1 MDGPEPFWGRYSR
14 PSILWLYDR
23 PIIAFWVVVN
33 FVPSIFKLPFTDDR
47 KVQGISKGYKIAD
60 DAFLICSPSYFVKS
74 LPKQPEILIGWFQSA
89 FLHLVE
95 TCNTL
100 LYRVLIFLFSLTHVS
115 TGDCYRFRA
124 VDSESAVR
132 WREAV
137 REAMRPKSKD
147 LMKFEW
153 WVINDESPQSHEAQ
167 DGPIYITCHKT
178 TVISLFL
185 FLTKRRIPRKQLPKM
200 SHSLDDS
207 WIMSHY
213 YESWP
218 GCLPFPN
225 LVRQI
230 YLFMF

>member
-1 MDGPEPFWGRYSR
+1 MLHVSKRCKKALWNQPIRTSGCFGSVFTKYEDEQIKKA
-14 PSILWLYDR
+14 PSAILYL
-23 PIIAFWVVVN
+23 F
-33 FVPSIFKLPFTDDR
+33 
-47 KVQGISKGYKIAD
+47 
-60 DAFLICSPSYFVKS
+60 
-74 LPKQPEILIGWFQSA
+74 
-89 FLHLVE
+89 E
-95 TCNTL
+95 TCKTL

>member
-1 MDGPEPFWGRYSR
+1 MVGFHKNGWSGVILREVFKTIQFMVVGPF
-14 PSILWLYDR
+14 
-23 PIIAFWVVVN
+23 
-33 FVPSIFKLPFTDDR
+33 IFKLPFTDDR
-47 KVQGISKGYKIAD
+47 KVQRISKRYKIAD
-60 DAFLICSPSYFVKS
+60 GAFMICSPLYFVKS
-74 LPKQPEILIGWFQSA
+74 LLNQSEVLFGWFRSV
-89 FLHLVE
+89 FLYLFE
-95 TCNTL
+95 TGNTL

-200 SHSLDDS
+200 SHSFDDS